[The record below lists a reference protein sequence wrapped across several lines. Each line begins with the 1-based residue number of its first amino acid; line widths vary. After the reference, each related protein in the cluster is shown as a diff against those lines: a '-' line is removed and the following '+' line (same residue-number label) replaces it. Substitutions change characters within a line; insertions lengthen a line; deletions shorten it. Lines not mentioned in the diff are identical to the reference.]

1 MKNYYLLLITILLFT
16 NNALDAQTKT
26 YLSNAVNIAGKQR
39 MLGQRMA
46 KDRVFMAANK
56 NKIAASKELENTII
70 NFEKSLKILEDFA
83 PNETIKHKV
92 TVQSYVFNKY
102 KKAVN
107 SRSLASLNDV
117 IETNTMFL
125 TVCDDVVNE
134 LINYSKT
141 LKSEGGN
148 SHQKYVI
155 DKIAE
160 ATGASGKLRYL
171 TQRLTLY
178 YSLNEFGFKKITPLE
193 IEDIS
198 KKIDLNLGYLSVLE
212 FNTLEIDDSLSEVQ
226 YYWNQLKG
234 FIYKDGKID
243 LTSKKINAVAMYN
256 LCNTILGKAN
266 ATTKLYTDLNKQ

>member
-92 TVQSYVFNKY
+92 TVQSYVFKKY

-141 LKSEGGN
+141 LNSEGGN
-148 SHQKYVI
+148 NHQKYVI

>member
-16 NNALDAQTKT
+16 NNALDAQTKI

-141 LKSEGGN
+141 LKNEGGN
-148 SHQKYVI
+148 NHQKYVI

>member
-1 MKNYYLLLITILLFT
+1 MSFKLFGIEFDGKKDSFEEGSKKMDKVCELVGEKFISEWIRYWVKKGKVDKN
-16 NNALDAQTKT
+16 N
-26 YLSNAVNIAGKQR
+26 VNH
-39 MLGQRMA
+39 LY
-46 KDRVFMAANK
+46 
-56 NKIAASKELENTII
+56 
-70 NFEKSLKILEDFA
+70 KSLKILEDFA

-141 LKSEGGN
+141 LNSEGGN
-148 SHQKYVI
+148 NHQKYVI

>member
-141 LKSEGGN
+141 LNSEGGN
-148 SHQKYVI
+148 NHQKYVI